1 LNNGIATNAIDGD
14 GTVRVQRL
22 ITTYQTSASGAP
34 DVSYLDANTPYTL
47 SYMRQ
52 TLLNR
57 IKLKYPRHKLADNGT
72 RIPVGQAMVTPNT
85 VKAEIVS
92 LAYAWLDMGLLENI
106 EQFAEELIVERNLS
120 DRTRI
125 DVVLPPDIVNQFR
138 VFAASIQFI
147 L

>member
-1 LNNGIATNAIDGD
+1 
-14 GTVRVQRL
+14 
-22 ITTYQTSASGAP
+22 
-34 DVSYLDANTPYTL
+34 
-47 SYMRQ
+47 
-52 TLLNR
+52 LLNR

-85 VKAEIVS
+85 VKAEIIS
-92 LAYAWLDMGLLENI
+92 LAYDWLDFGLIENI
-106 EQFAEELIVERNLS
+106 DQFIEEVVVERNLN

-125 DVVLPPDIVNQFR
+125 DAILPPDIVNQFR